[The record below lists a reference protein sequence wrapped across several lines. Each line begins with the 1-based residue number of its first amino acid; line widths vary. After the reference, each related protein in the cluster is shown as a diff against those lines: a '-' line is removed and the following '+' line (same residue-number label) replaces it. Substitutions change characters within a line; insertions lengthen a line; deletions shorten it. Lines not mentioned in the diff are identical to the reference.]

1 MFARGLI
8 LVCMLVF
15 LNTTWSTAADKT
27 VPRPAGLERSLVV
40 TGQGYFPVALRL
52 KDGRI
57 AAVLR
62 GGAGHL
68 GIKGRLDIVFSQ
80 DEGKTWSQP
89 IIVNDSPLDDRN
101 PALGQAANGDLI
113 VGFWRTATYDE
124 KGRYNPKLDKPTNTW
139 VTRSTDGGKTWSDP
153 RELDVSDIGWG
164 SPYGK
169 MLRMPDGAL
178 LMAVYGGPQRP
189 PGQQHARR
197 EDHSYIYRSRDQ
209 GKSWSR
215 YAECSHGGQFNETAL
230 VRLSSG
236 KMLAAMRSRRGGQVW
251 LTESNDDG
259 HTWNEP
265 KQITPN
271 SVHPADM
278 VLLPDGRVLMTT
290 GYRVGP
296 YGVRGLIGD
305 AKGHFDWEQ
314 RFLLVND
321 GIGGDCGYPSS
332 VVLQDGR
339 VLTLYYANGSKNH
352 PGWRVHC
359 GALVYAPPPSSK
371 SRRTTPRK

>member
-1 MFARGLI
+1 MFARRSI
-8 LVCMLVF
+8 STCVLVF
-15 LNTTWSTAADKT
+15 LMAIGSAAADKT
-27 VPRPAGLERSLVV
+27 VSLPTELERSLVV

-68 GIKGRLDIVFSQ
+68 GIKGRLDIVFSE
-80 DEGKTWSQP
+80 DEGKTWSKP
-89 IIVNDSPLDDRN
+89 IIVNDSPVDDRN
-101 PALGQAANGDLI
+101 PAMGQAANRDLI

-124 KGRYNPKLDKPTNTW
+124 EGRYDPKLDKPRNTW
-139 VTRSTDGGKTWSDP
+139 ITRSADGGKTWSDP
-153 RELDVSDIGWG
+153 TELDVSDIGWG

-169 MLRMPDGAL
+169 ILTMPDGAL

-189 PGQQHARR
+189 AGPKIAKR
-197 EDHSYIYRSRDQ
+197 EDHSYIYRSTDH

-215 YAECSHGGQFNETAL
+215 YAECSIGGQFNETAL
-230 VRLSSG
+230 LRLPSG
-236 KMLAAMRSRRGGQVW
+236 KILAAMRSRRGSQVW
-251 LTESNDDG
+251 LTGSTDDG
-259 HTWNEP
+259 KTWSEP
-265 KQITPN
+265 KQVTPN
-271 SVHPADM
+271 NVHPADL
-278 VLLPDGRVLMTT
+278 VLLPDGRVLMAT

-305 AKGHFDWEQ
+305 ANGNFDWGK
-314 RFLLVND
+314 RFLLIDD

-332 VVLQDGR
+332 VVLKDGR
-339 VLTLYYANGSKNH
+339 ALTLYYANGSKDH

-359 GALVYAPPPSSK
+359 GALVYTPPSRNK
-371 SRRTTPRK
+371 